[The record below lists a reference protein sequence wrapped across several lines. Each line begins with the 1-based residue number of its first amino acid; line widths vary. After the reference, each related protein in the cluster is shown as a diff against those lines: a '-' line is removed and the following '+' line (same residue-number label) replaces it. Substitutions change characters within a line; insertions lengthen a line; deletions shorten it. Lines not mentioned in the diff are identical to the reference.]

1 MEERARISVAPPITN
16 PLPSYWHDPKSPHAN
31 AIEPE
36 VEKGTQTYDYAIVG
50 SGISGTMIAH
60 NILNTWP
67 KARVVMLEAREIC
80 SGATGRNGGHTKA
93 ASYRSYLNH
102 AQELGKQEALKIA
115 RLEYAN
121 IIETHRMAK
130 ELGLNCENKLCNTV
144 DLIYDKPTFE
154 AGKVAIQMLR
164 VDAEEHE
171 KEVGK
176 VAWYQIHEDIPEI
189 ESKFAVAKTNS
200 NPTLESREELAG
212 AFEYLAGRIHA
223 YRFTTGLLAECV
235 KKGLHLCT
243 NTTVHDIL
251 SSAELDDETGN
262 HWEIFTDTVAVSAE
276 NVVMATNGYTPYI
289 IQELQGAIVPMRGQ
303 ITAQRPGTSNKLPNP
318 LPTTYSFIYRDGY
331 EYMIPRPLSNGG
343 QHIVI
348 GGGLGR
354 LPAGGP
360 GEYGTVDDSTLNP
373 DISKYLRESLT
384 GYFGTENWGETS
396 EEEASRRV
404 VQEWTGIMGATA
416 DGQPFVGEVPGKKGM
431 WISAGFNGHGMVLC
445 LKSAEALVKMME
457 AGGTKGKPDWF
468 PESFLMT
475 QERLEKCRFQGRTD
489 MQAPN

>member
-1 MEERARISVAPPITN
+1 
-16 PLPSYWHDPKSPHAN
+16 
-31 AIEPE
+31 
-36 VEKGTQTYDYAIVG
+36 
-50 SGISGTMIAH
+50 
-60 NILNTWP
+60 
-67 KARVVMLEAREIC
+67 
-80 SGATGRNGGHTKA
+80 
-93 ASYRSYLNH
+93 
-102 AQELGKQEALKIA
+102 
-115 RLEYAN
+115 
-121 IIETHRMAK
+121 
-130 ELGLNCENKLCNTV
+130 
-144 DLIYDKPTFE
+144 
-154 AGKVAIQMLR
+154 
-164 VDAEEHE
+164 
-171 KEVGK
+171 
-176 VAWYQIHEDIPEI
+176 
-189 ESKFAVAKTNS
+189 
-200 NPTLESREELAG
+200 
-212 AFEYLAGRIHA
+212 
-223 YRFTTGLLAECV
+223 
-235 KKGLHLCT
+235 
-243 NTTVHDIL
+243 
-251 SSAELDDETGN
+251 LDDETGN

-303 ITAQRPGTSNKLPNP
+303 ITAQRPGTSNKLPTP

-331 EYMIPRPLSNGG
+331 EYIIPRPLSNGG

-384 GYFGTENWGETS
+384 GYFGAENWGETS

-416 DGQPFVGEVPGKKGM
+416 DGRPFVGEVPGKKGM